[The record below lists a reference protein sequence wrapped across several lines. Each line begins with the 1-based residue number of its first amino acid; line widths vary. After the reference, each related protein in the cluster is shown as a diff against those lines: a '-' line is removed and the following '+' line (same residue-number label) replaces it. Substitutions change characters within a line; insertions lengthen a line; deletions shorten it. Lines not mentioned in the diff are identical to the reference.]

1 MFFFL
6 AISFA
11 LFSLSTACLF
21 GETSFLI
28 PPLIWP
34 FSILRGGGGGLNLKA
49 EEVSLPSWGLLYYF
63 FSPVGCRHLPYKCL
77 VRSMVITQTL
87 TVQNWLYS
95 VSENGVYTEI
105 A

>member
-28 PPLIWP
+28 PPLNMP
-34 FSILRGGGGGLNLKA
+34 LLYFEGGGGGLDLKV
-49 EEVSLPSWGLLYYF
+49 EEVSLPSWELLYHF
-63 FSPVGCRHLPYKCL
+63 FSPVNCQHLLYECL
-77 VRSMVITQTL
+77 HRSMAITQKL
-87 TVQNWLYS
+87 TYN
-95 VSENGVYTEI
+95 TI
-105 A
+105 I